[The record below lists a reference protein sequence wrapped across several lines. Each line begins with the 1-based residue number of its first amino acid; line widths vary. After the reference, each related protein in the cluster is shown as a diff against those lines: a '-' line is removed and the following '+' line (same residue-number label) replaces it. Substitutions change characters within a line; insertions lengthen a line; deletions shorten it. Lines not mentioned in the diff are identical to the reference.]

1 MDPRECTRTCGVRYA
16 RGVTWDEIRDAD
28 ELTDMFG
35 TPSYRAANKDRSSLH
50 PIDVRWLAE
59 SPFCLIG
66 TADADGRCDVSPK
79 GDPAGLLAHVIDSTT
94 IAIAERPGNKRMDG
108 YRNVLANPFV
118 GINFFIPG
126 RGDTLRI
133 NGRARLI
140 KNAPFFD
147 EMVVKGHRPIL
158 CLVVDVEQVFFHC
171 AKAFMRSKLWEPETW
186 NPSILPTVSEITRAV
201 MPDSPESLAELEQY
215 YGASYEQKLY
225 EKQAVQADPQ

>member
-1 MDPRECTRTCGVRYA
+1 VVA
-16 RGVTWDEIRDAD
+16 WDEIRDAD
-28 ELTDMFG
+28 ELTEMFG
-35 TPSYRAANKDRSSLH
+35 TPTYRAANKDRSALH
-50 PIDVRWLAE
+50 PIDVRWLSE

-79 GDPAGLLAHVIDSTT
+79 GDPAGQLAHVIDGTT
-94 IAIAERPGNKRMDG
+94 VAIAERPGNKRMDG

-140 KNAPFFD
+140 KDAPFFD

-186 NPSILPTVSEITRAV
+186 NPSVMPTVSEITKAV

-215 YGASYEQKLY
+215 YGPTYEKQLY
-225 EKQAVQADPQ
+225 QKQAVQAESQ